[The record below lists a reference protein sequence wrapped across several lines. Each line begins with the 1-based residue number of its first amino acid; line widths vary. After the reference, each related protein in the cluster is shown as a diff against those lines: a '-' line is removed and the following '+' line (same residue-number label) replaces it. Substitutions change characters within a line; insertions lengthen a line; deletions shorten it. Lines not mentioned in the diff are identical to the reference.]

1 VAAPRSRSGTVRL
14 PHARTGRHD
23 ELPEEQEAVLDSLL
37 DAPAARTQP
46 QSRHRAVTPV
56 HTALPV
62 DVERQLAELVG
73 IDPVVSESLAEIE
86 PPLPEA
92 YDESRAVHF
101 RRRVLRMAEQIT
113 LGGLLLLAGCAA
125 LAARVD
131 SGSFVVHPIPLMVWG
146 LASAVAAVSMAAMVT
161 DEDVA
166 AGVSRAKRNV
176 LGSILMGALLVSITG
191 VVANADGVGGPAWVL
206 FLPLVV
212 VTGAVLGPA
221 IGLGV
226 GALAAVGIYAA
237 AGFSHTLNLAGVG
250 ALIVL
255 LPACPLFGWAAGA
268 LASLA
273 HEAVSTARQQREGL
287 VRDVSRLSA
296 LLDSVAQGDLSKVPS
311 LDKPADQATA
321 SLAVVFADTVLSLRR
336 LVRQLSGVADHLA
349 SNAKEL
355 ASTATGHVGA
365 VEQQSSAV
373 AQTTSTIE
381 ELAATASTIA
391 STAVRVAK
399 FAGSTR
405 RDVDLGITSV
415 SAATESMH
423 AIRAR
428 VAELGTRTGR
438 LDDRVAR
445 IAATTRVIDELAKR
459 TTMLAVNASIEAA
472 RVGENGE
479 GFATVANEIAALA
492 AKARA
497 STSAIAAIVA
507 ELEKEVATTAAVNT
521 EGVDAVAVGLERQ
534 AEVER
539 ALARISDRV
548 DDTTRAAH
556 DITNA
561 TRQQRVAS
569 DAVVSAM
576 HTVTEASQGATS
588 ATRSHAES
596 AERLRD
602 LMDTLRGA
610 VGKFRL
616 E

>member
-1 VAAPRSRSGTVRL
+1 M
-14 PHARTGRHD
+14 
-23 ELPEEQEAVLDSLL
+23 LDSLV
-37 DAPAARTQP
+37 DTPR
-46 QSRHRAVTPV
+46 RERAVTPV
-56 HTALPV
+56 QTALPV
-62 DVERQLAELVG
+62 DIERQLAVLVG
-73 IDPVVSESLAEIE
+73 IDPVVSDHPVDNE
-86 PPLPEA
+86 PAVPPA
-92 YDESRAVHF
+92 YDETRAVHF
-101 RRRVLRMAEQIT
+101 RRRVLRVAEQIT

-131 SGSFVVHPIPLMVWG
+131 SGSFVVHPIPLLVWG
-146 LASAVAAVSMAAMVT
+146 LASAVSAVSMAALVT
-161 DEDVA
+161 DEELA
-166 AGVSRAKRNV
+166 AGVGRTKRLV
-176 LGSILMGALLVSITG
+176 LGTILMGAVLCSLTG
-191 VVANADGVGGPAWVL
+191 VVANADGLGGPAWVL

-221 IGLGV
+221 AGLGV

-237 AGFSHTLNLAGVG
+237 AGFSHTLNITGVG

-273 HEAVSTARQQREGL
+273 HDAVATARRQREGL
-287 VRDVSRLSA
+287 VRDVALLSS

-311 LDKPADQATA
+311 LDQPADQATA

-336 LVRQLSGVADHLA
+336 LVRQMSGVADQLA
-349 SNAKEL
+349 GNAKDL
-355 ASTATGHVGA
+355 AESATSHVGA

-381 ELAATASTIA
+381 ELAATATTIA
-391 STAVRVAK
+391 TTAVNVAK

-415 SAATESMH
+415 SAATESMN
-423 AIRAR
+423 AIRVR

-438 LDDRVAR
+438 LDERVAR
-445 IAATTRVIDELAKR
+445 IAERTHVIDELARR
-459 TTMLAVNASIEAA
+459 TTMLAVNAAIEAA

-479 GFATVANEIAALA
+479 GFATVATEIHALA

-497 STSAIAAIVA
+497 ATSGIAAIVA
-507 ELEKEVATTAAVNT
+507 ELESEVEATSAVNA
-521 EGVDAVAVGLERQ
+521 EGIEAVAIGLQRQ
-534 AEVER
+534 AQVER
-539 ALARISDRV
+539 ALAKISDRV

-556 DITNA
+556 DITSA

-569 DAVVSAM
+569 DAVVAAM
-576 HTVTEASQGATS
+576 HTVTGASQGATS
-588 ATRSHAES
+588 ATRSHAKS
-596 AERLRD
+596 AERLNE
-602 LMDTLRGA
+602 LMDSLRGT

-616 E
+616 G

>member
-1 VAAPRSRSGTVRL
+1 MAAPRSLTGIVRL
-14 PHARTGRHD
+14 PRARTGRHD
-23 ELPEEQEAVLDSLL
+23 ELPEGPEPVLESVLEAPS
-37 DAPAARTQP
+37 
-46 QSRHRAVTPV
+46 SRGRAHPVTPV

-62 DVERQLAELVG
+62 EVERELAKLVG
-73 IDPVVSESLAEIE
+73 IDPVVSDQVDEPE
-86 PPLPEA
+86 PPVVQA
-92 YDESRAVHF
+92 YDETRTVHF
-101 RRRVLRMAEQIT
+101 RRRVLRVAEQIT

-131 SGSFVVHPIPLMVWG
+131 TGSFTVHPIALMVFG
-146 LASAVAAVSMAAMVT
+146 LASAVSAVSMAAMVT
-161 DEDVA
+161 DQDVS
-166 AGVSRAKRNV
+166 AGLGKVRRRV
-176 LGSILMGALLVSITG
+176 LGGLFMGALLVSITG

-226 GALAAVGIYAA
+226 GALAAGGIYAA

-250 ALIVL
+250 ELIVL

-273 HEAVSTARQQREGL
+273 HEAVATARKQREGL
-287 VRDVSRLSA
+287 IHDVGRLSA
-296 LLDSVAQGDLSKVPS
+296 LLDSVAQGDLSKVPR
-311 LDKPADQATA
+311 LDNAADQATA

-336 LVRQLSGVADHLA
+336 LVRQLDGVSDQLA
-349 SNAKEL
+349 GNAKDL
-355 ASTATGHVGA
+355 ALTATAQVAA

-381 ELAATASTIA
+381 ELAATANTIA
-391 STAVRVAK
+391 TTAVRVAK
-399 FAGSTR
+399 FAGTTR
-405 RDVDLGITSV
+405 RDVDLGISSV

-423 AIRAR
+423 TIRVR

-438 LDDRVAR
+438 LDERVAR
-445 IAATTRVIDELAKR
+445 IAATTRVIDELARR
-459 TTMLAVNASIEAA
+459 TTMLGVNAAIEAA

-479 GFATVANEIAALA
+479 GFGTVATEIAALA
-492 AKARA
+492 SKARA
-497 STSAIAAIVA
+497 ATSGIAAIVA
-507 ELEKEVATTAAVNT
+507 ELETEVEATAAVSA
-521 EGVDAVAVGLERQ
+521 EGIEAVAIGLERQ
-534 AEVER
+534 TEVEIS
-539 ALARISDRV
+539 LARISERV

-556 DITNA
+556 DITSA

-576 HTVTEASQGATS
+576 HTVTGASQGATS
-588 ATRSHAES
+588 ATRSHAQS

-602 LMDTLRGA
+602 LMDSLRTT